1 MTFPER
7 FEVAGGEGSDM
18 SKPSRGQVGALELPA
33 AIERGLGVTLWR
45 QIEQGIER
53 EIVAGRLA
61 PGSRL
66 PTEGELAARFRVNRH
81 TVRRAME
88 ELERRGLVR
97 IEQGRGSFVAEDVID
112 YRIGPRTRFS
122 EVIARANRAPSGRI
136 LRVVEIPA
144 SAAAA
149 AALRIRRGRP
159 LWLVERLGLADGRPV
174 SYALHH
180 FPKAR
185 FPGLRQALSHEHG
198 TLTRALA
205 TCGLADYT
213 RATTRVTARLPT
225 QEEADQ
231 LRQPRNRAVIVCEN
245 VNIDS
250 DRLPVEFCIALYPAE
265 RVQLVFEF

>member
-1 MTFPER
+1 MSQPS
-7 FEVAGGEGSDM
+7 GGQG
-18 SKPSRGQVGALELPA
+18 PAQGLPA
-33 AIERGLGVTLWR
+33 SIERGLGVTLWR
-45 QIEQGIER
+45 QIEQSIER

-61 PGSRL
+61 SGSRL
-66 PTEGELAARFRVNRH
+66 PTEAELAARFRVNRH

-122 EVIARANRAPSGRI
+122 EVIARANRAPSGRV
-136 LRVVEIPA
+136 LRIGEMPA
-144 SAAAA
+144 PDAAAA
-149 AALRIRRGRP
+149 GLRIRKGRP

-174 SYALHH
+174 SYGMHY
-180 FPKAR
+180 FPQAR
-185 FPGLRQALSHEHG
+185 FPDLPDALAASGG

-205 TCGLADYT
+205 ACGLADYT
-213 RATTRVTARLPT
+213 RASTRVTARLPT
-225 QEEADQ
+225 EAEAEH

-250 DRLPVEFCIALYPAE
+250 DGVPVEFCIALYPAG